1 MPRRAVITGLG
12 VRSCVGLSVETF
24 WESLCAGKSG
34 VGPIT
39 LFDPVDHG
47 TKIAGEVKDFNPEDQ
62 LDSRTVKYMDRYS
75 QFAVCAALD
84 AAAESGAVD
93 PQTGIIV
100 GTAIGGVTTFDTQH
114 SKMTIKG
121 AKALRPM
128 DIPMIMSN
136 SAASYVAMQFGC
148 KGPGF
153 SLATACASGTNAIG
167 EAAAYIRDGR
177 ADSVICGGSDATINV
192 GMMHAWNRL
201 RITSRRNDTPEEA
214 SRPFSKDRDGIVLG
228 EGAGMLVVEELEQA
242 KARGAHIYAEII
254 GYGSSYDATH
264 MTAPD
269 LEGQSLSMERALA
282 DASLT
287 PADIDYISAHGT
299 GTVANDKTETA
310 AVKKVFGEQAMKTPL
325 SSIKSMLGHTLG
337 AGGAFEAVASCLVIR
352 DGILPP
358 TINLHEPDPEC
369 DLDYVPNTAR
379 KLKVDT
385 IMSTSFGFG
394 GNNAVLILRRG
405 VNGLAEPVRK
415 ILMS

>member
-1 MPRRAVITGLG
+1 
-12 VRSCVGLSVETF
+12 
-24 WESLCAGKSG
+24 
-34 VGPIT
+34 
-39 LFDPVDHG
+39 
-47 TKIAGEVKDFNPEDQ
+47 
-62 LDSRTVKYMDRYS
+62 
-75 QFAVCAALD
+75 
-84 AAAESGAVD
+84 
-93 PQTGIIV
+93 
-100 GTAIGGVTTFDTQH
+100 
-114 SKMTIKG
+114 
-121 AKALRPM
+121 
-128 DIPMIMSN
+128 MIMSN

-287 PADIDYISAHGT
+287 PGRHRLHQRARHRNRGQRQDGNRRSQEGLRRAGHENAAEFHQVHARPYAGRGRSFRGRGLLPGHPRWYSAAHHQPARTRPRVRPGLRT
-299 GTVANDKTETA
+299 QYGA
-310 AVKKVFGEQAMKTPL
+310 QA
-325 SSIKSMLGHTLG
+325 
-337 AGGAFEAVASCLVIR
+337 
-352 DGILPP
+352 
-358 TINLHEPDPEC
+358 
-369 DLDYVPNTAR
+369 
-379 KLKVDT
+379 KVDT

-394 GNNAVLILRRG
+394 GNNAVLILRR
-405 VNGLAEPVRK
+405 V
-415 ILMS
+415 